1 MTVGEIAGLIAAIAF
16 VFLVGM
22 TAIPLFKLGKV
33 LDELAA
39 AVKDVGSATTPI
51 LEELKETVTVTN
63 AEIAKISDVTAE
75 VEKVTADV
83 ARVSNHAST
92 VVENTAALSKIMTAA
107 VGRPLV
113 AVASTSHALRTAIAA
128 KIEGPTERRS
138 A

>member
-22 TAIPLFKLGKV
+22 AAIPLFKLGKV

-39 AVKDVGSATTPI
+39 AVKDVGAGTTPI

-63 AEIAKISDVTAE
+63 HEIAKISDVTAE

-128 KIEGPTERRS
+128 KIDGPSEGKS

>member
-1 MTVGEIAGLIAAIAF
+1 MSVGEVAGLIAAIAF

-22 TAIPLFKLGKV
+22 CAIPLLKLGKV
-33 LDELAA
+33 PDELAT
-39 AVKDVGSATTPI
+39 AVKDVGTGTTPI
-51 LEELKETVTVTN
+51 LSELKETVTVTN
-63 AEIAKISDVTAE
+63 HEIAKISDVTAE

-113 AVASTSHALRTAIAA
+113 AVASTSHALRTAIAS
-128 KIEGPTERRS
+128 KIEGPAEKRS